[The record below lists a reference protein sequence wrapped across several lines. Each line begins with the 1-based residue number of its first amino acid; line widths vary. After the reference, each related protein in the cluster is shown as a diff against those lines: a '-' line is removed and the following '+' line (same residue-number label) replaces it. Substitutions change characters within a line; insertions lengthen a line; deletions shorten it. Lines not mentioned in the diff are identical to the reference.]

1 MNDMIHSRNI
11 LTKFDIFSNLRYNII
26 MKIDIYLLCHFA
38 LEGDITLLLKRG
50 MLTKLILTRFTM
62 ANETETKTTSVAM
75 KVTPTEKELLK
86 QKAKE
91 ANTTVSRLLYAV
103 IAKEYFNQR

>member
-1 MNDMIHSRNI
+1 
-11 LTKFDIFSNLRYNII
+11 
-26 MKIDIYLLCHFA
+26 
-38 LEGDITLLLKRG
+38 
-50 MLTKLILTRFTM
+50 M
-62 ANETETKTTSVAM
+62 ANETETKTTSVAV

-103 IAKEYFNQR
+103 IAKEYFNQKQ

>member
-1 MNDMIHSRNI
+1 
-11 LTKFDIFSNLRYNII
+11 
-26 MKIDIYLLCHFA
+26 MKINTYLLCHFA
-38 LEGDITLLLKRG
+38 LEGDITLLLKKRG

-62 ANETETKTTSVAM
+62 ASETETKTTSVAV

-103 IAKEYFNQR
+103 IAKEYFNQKQ